1 MCSEKNRLSNIYC
14 TIFPDGIEVDAY
26 MNTEG
31 KTALVTGAGQG
42 IGRIIALF
50 LARHGADVIVSDI
63 NGEALAGTAAEIEKL
78 GRQALPVTMD
88 VTRPAECDDMV
99 KKAQEQFGKIDILVN
114 NAGITRDTVLLRMK
128 EEQWD
133 QVIAVNVKGTFNCTK
148 AVIRGMFKKKYGRII
163 NISSVTGAMGNPGQ
177 ANYSASKAAVMGFTK
192 AIAREYAHCGITV
205 NAVAPGFIQT
215 AMTDAIPEKDRDAMI
230 AMIPAQQLGTPEDV
244 ANLVCFLASDLAGY
258 ITGQV
263 IHINGGLYM

>member
-1 MCSEKNRLSNIYC
+1 MDL
-14 TIFPDGIEVDAY
+14 T
-26 MNTEG
+26 G
-31 KTALVTGAGQG
+31 KSALITGAAQG
-42 IGRIIALF
+42 IGRVIALE
-50 LARHGADVIVSDI
+50 LARHGADVVISDV
-63 NGEALAGTAAEIEKL
+63 NEAALQDAVAEIGQT
-78 GRQALPVTMD
+78 GRRAVAVTGNVVAAAD
-88 VTRPAECDDMV
+88 CDAMV
-99 KKAQEQFGKIDILVN
+99 KACIEAFGKIDILVN

-148 AVIRGMFKKKYGRII
+148 AAIRPMFRAKSGRII

-192 AIAREYAHCGITV
+192 SIAREYASSGITV
-205 NAVAPGFIQT
+205 NAVAPGFIKT
-215 AMTDAIPEKDRDAMI
+215 AMTDAIPEKDRNAMI
-230 AMIPAQQLGTPEDV
+230 AMIPSQKLGLPEDV
-244 ANLVCFLASDLAGY
+244 AALVCFLAGDQAGY

>member
-1 MCSEKNRLSNIYC
+1 
-14 TIFPDGIEVDAY
+14 
-26 MNTEG
+26 MNLKG
-31 KTALVTGAGQG
+31 KVAIVTGAGQG

-50 LARHGADVIVSDI
+50 LAQHGADVVVADI
-63 NGEALAGTAAEIEKL
+63 NEQTLQEVAGEIEKL
-78 GRQALPVTMD
+78 GRQALPVKMN
-88 VTRPAECDDMV
+88 VTVLAECDEMV
-99 KKAQEQFGKIDILVN
+99 KKAQERFGKVDILVN

-133 QVIAVNVKGTFNCTK
+133 QVIAVNLKGTFNCTK
-148 AVIRGMFKKKYGRII
+148 AAIRSMFKSKYGRII

-205 NAVAPGFIQT
+205 NAVAPGFIST
-215 AMTDAIPEKDRDAMI
+215 AMTDAIPEKEREAMI
-230 AMIPAQQLGTPEDV
+230 SMIPARQLGTPEDV